1 MRNSYFNLAFKIPSV
16 HFYKY
21 FEFAIKWVA
30 FKSIYI
36 AANIQF
42 VKILIC
48 EWLQNFI
55 SNP

>member
-1 MRNSYFNLAFKIPSV
+1 MRNSYFKLAFNIPSM

-21 FEFAIKWVA
+21 FEFAIKWVV

-36 AANIQF
+36 VANIQF

-48 EWLQNFI
+48 E
-55 SNP
+55 